1 MKVGKQRMKNNGW
14 KVNIENEV
22 EYIKWCK
29 SIKIGAK
36 INQFHPLIDKHDS
49 EIEIRKERE
58 KEEFKEYFSY
68 NLQYRLNYKRHP
80 EKSTILNID
89 VSDKHRNRAYKFM
102 HYFIEMVQ
110 ALGGS
115 VIVDQRNSDNTV
127 VRLPYCTFECS
138 LIEKRGK
145 YRDIKVKDI
154 KTMRPLYDTVNT
166 GKFIF
171 KIYTVNRNGKQENEI
186 IFDEESLSLQDQIK
200 DILITIRPLLIDLIK
215 ESVEIEKKQEEEYEL
230 RKLKWEREEKEE
242 EQKKQKENK
251 IEQQSII
258 REHIEKWEQ
267 LKSIEAY
274 VNEIKSYG
282 DGHADDEVK
291 ELIVKYCDH
300 VSDLFDKKDF
310 YIEIMDF
317 AKQSNYMN
325 NLE

>member
-1 MKVGKQRMKNNGW
+1 MKVGKQRMENNGW
-14 KVNIENEV
+14 KVNIENEI

-29 SIKIGAK
+29 SIKIGEK
-36 INQFHPLIDKHDS
+36 INQFHPLINKHGS

-102 HYFIEMVQ
+102 HHFIEMVQ

-115 VIVDQRNSDNTV
+115 VIVDQRNNDNTV
-127 VRLPYCTFECS
+127 VRLPYCAFECS

-145 YRDIKVKDI
+145 YRDIKVKGK

-200 DILITIRPLLIDLIK
+200 DIFISIRPLLIDLIK
-215 ESVEIEKKQEEEYEL
+215 ENVEIEKKQEEEYEL
-230 RKLKWEREEKEE
+230 RKLRWEREEKEE
-242 EQKKQKENK
+242 EEKKQKENIIK
-251 IEQQSII
+251 QQSII
-258 REHIEKWEQ
+258 RKHIEKWEQ
-267 LKSIEAY
+267 IKSMEEY

-282 DGHADDEVK
+282 EGHVDDEVK
-291 ELIVKYCDH
+291 ELIERYCNY

-310 YIEIMDF
+310 CIEIMDF